1 MNQMNY
7 SFVTSVDFERNFK
20 RLLRKY
26 PSLRKDVSALMRQ
39 LRQNPT
45 MGDDL
50 GNNTR
55 KVRMAIASKN
65 RGKRAGARVITC
77 NILVNMDNTDIYL
90 LTIYDKS
97 ERENISAMEIQRI
110 KQENGLIDE

>member
-1 MNQMNY
+1 MNY
-7 SFVTSVDFERNFK
+7 SFVTSVDFERHFK
-20 RLLRKY
+20 RLLKKY
-26 PSLRKDVSALMRQ
+26 PSLRKDVSELMKQ

-65 RGKRAGARVITC
+65 KGQRSGARVITC
-77 NILVNMDNTDIYL
+77 NILVSMDSTDIYL

-97 ERENISAMEIQRI
+97 ERENISAMEIQRL
-110 KQENGLIDE
+110 KQENGLMEE